1 MTWTA
6 SVEKREISEPYD
18 FQHLTHTHARQFREI
33 GRASNRELV
42 SEFSAIRASQA
53 PRRELKGIK
62 AERLPS
68 KVSQSEPVS
77 PVFPTRQNH
86 TSPPSTT
93 PTRAAHYHNTR
104 SPVATRHDDGTSDY
118 FTEPRSKSR
127 VYKVPQLPISPPT
140 RYSSKA
146 AIKAAENPTVYHEN
160 QAEPDSP
167 SHPVDN
173 TVATPDCLPSYPIDE
188 CAAFQDFDFSALPHA
203 VTTPDDTAFPLSP
216 SKFRPPGAE
225 LPDVPEEDERTTST
239 HSRPSTPPSG
249 LRHAKSFPSTILTSP
264 RWSVSPRKASARDSN
279 DISAPVNDMSHIESF
294 VPLVGE
300 SFDDVPVR
308 PRFSRR
314 ISLRPNGLDAGW
326 EDDIDY
332 CYEHAAEADCDFD
345 WDRLSTRGDAIDGEY
360 PTDENSA
367 ASRDLALSGGYENV
381 YPPTSSSV
389 THVNTSPILPRLQTS
404 ILEPP
409 PLCSANS
416 TKSSSIASL
425 ATPAT
430 PLYPFTSP
438 QPYGLSH
445 KSPSDSTDAV
455 HLTPPL
461 PGYME
466 NGSQSLS
473 DEVYDNIFLSKRY
486 PEDQFPLNSLRF
498 EPPAS
503 QDVSPRSSRSPI
515 SKCNS
520 QESFMLSRS
529 SSLRYPRSCDSFG
542 SVPDLVHSKR
552 SRDRFDVSTEQL
564 ADLAATIKA
573 AETSSDGSLPLRQR
587 PGQNPAREVTRTSM
601 LQKASSFH
609 SVEEEEVE
617 DSSVVILP
625 SLANHERSHS
635 AVGLQPSPTL
645 TQRQRSASSGTA
657 LTTAS
662 RGSYSLFPPASVRSP
677 F

>member
-1 MTWTA
+1 MTLIG
-6 SVEKREISEPYD
+6 SVDKREISEPYD

-33 GRASNRELV
+33 ERASNRELV
-42 SEFSAIRASQA
+42 SELSAIRASQA

-77 PVFPTRQNH
+77 PVSPIRQNH
-86 TSPPSTT
+86 ISPPSTT
-93 PTRAAHYHNTR
+93 PTRAVHYHNTR
-104 SPVATRHDDGTSDY
+104 SPVATRHDDSTSDY
-118 FTEPRSKSR
+118 FTEPRSMSR
-127 VYKVPQLPISPPT
+127 AYKVPQLPIPPPT
-140 RYSSKA
+140 RYSSNA
-146 AIKAAENPTVYHEN
+146 AVTAPENSTVYHEN
-160 QAEPDSP
+160 QAAP
-167 SHPVDN
+167 SRSADN
-173 TVATPDCLPSYPIDE
+173 TLATPDCLPSYPVDE

-203 VTTPDDTAFPLSP
+203 VTTPDDTAFPLTP

-225 LPDVPEEDERTTST
+225 LPDVPEEDERTTSA
-239 HSRPSTPPSG
+239 HSRPCTPPSG
-249 LRHAKSFPSTILTSP
+249 LRHAKSFPSTILTSQ

-279 DISAPVNDMSHIESF
+279 DISAPVKDMSPIGPF

-314 ISLRPNGLDAGW
+314 ISLRPNGFDAGW

-345 WDRLSTRGDAIDGEY
+345 WDRLSTGGDAINAEHLTGEN
-360 PTDENSA
+360 PA
-367 ASRDLALSGGYENV
+367 ASRNLALSGGYENV
-381 YPPTSSSV
+381 YSPTSSSV
-389 THVNTSPILPRLQTS
+389 TRVNTSPILPRLQTS
-404 ILEPP
+404 IPERP
-409 PLCSANS
+409 PLSSANS

-438 QPYGLSH
+438 QSYGLSH
-445 KSPSDSTDAV
+445 KALSDSTDAV

-461 PGYME
+461 PGYLE

-498 EPPAS
+498 EPPTS

-573 AETSSDGSLPLRQR
+573 AEASSDGSLPLRQR
-587 PGQNPAREVTRTSM
+587 SGQNAAREVTRTSM

-657 LTTAS
+657 LTKAS
-662 RGSYSLFPPASVRSP
+662 RGSYSLFPHTSVRSP
-677 F
+677 S

>member
-1 MTWTA
+1 MTSIG
-6 SVEKREISEPYD
+6 SVDKREISEPYD

-33 GRASNRELV
+33 ERASNRELV

-68 KVSQSEPVS
+68 KISQSEPVS
-77 PVFPTRQNH
+77 PISPIRQNH
-86 TSPPSTT
+86 ISPPSTT
-93 PTRAAHYHNTR
+93 PTRAVHYHNTR
-104 SPVATRHDDGTSDY
+104 SPVATRHDDSTPDY
-118 FTEPRSKSR
+118 FTEPRSMSR
-127 VYKVPQLPISPPT
+127 SYKVPQLPIPPPI
-140 RYSSKA
+140 RYSSNA
-146 AIKAAENPTVYHEN
+146 ASTAPENSTVYHEN
-160 QAEPDSP
+160 EAAP
-167 SHPVDN
+167 SRCTEN
-173 TVATPDCLPSYPIDE
+173 TLASPDCLSSYPVDQ
-188 CAAFQDFDFSALPHA
+188 CAAFQEFDFSALPHA
-203 VTTPDDTAFPLSP
+203 VTTPDDTAFPLTP

-225 LPDVPEEDERTTST
+225 LPDVPEEDERTTSA
-239 HSRPSTPPSG
+239 HSRPCTPPSG
-249 LRHAKSFPSTILTSP
+249 LRHAKSFPSTILTSQ
-264 RWSVSPRKASARDSN
+264 RWSVSPRKVSARDSN
-279 DISAPVNDMSHIESF
+279 DISSPVTEMSPIGPF

-300 SFDDVPVR
+300 TFDDVPVR

-345 WDRLSTRGDAIDGEY
+345 WETLSTGGDAINAEHLTGE
-360 PTDENSA
+360 NLA
-367 ASRDLALSGGYENV
+367 ASRYLARSGGYENV
-381 YPPTSSSV
+381 YSPTSSSV
-389 THVNTSPILPRLQTS
+389 TRVNTSPILPRLQTS
-404 ILEPP
+404 IPEPP

-425 ATPAT
+425 VTLAT

-438 QPYGLSH
+438 QPYGSSH
-445 KSPSDSTDAV
+445 KSLSDSTDAI

-461 PGYME
+461 PGYLD

-473 DEVYDNIFLSKRY
+473 DEVYDNIFLNKRY
-486 PEDQFPLNSLRF
+486 PEDQLPLNSLRF
-498 EPPAS
+498 EPPTS

-542 SVPDLVHSKR
+542 SVPDLVPSKR

-573 AETSSDGSLPLRQR
+573 AEASSDGSLPPRQR
-587 PGQNPAREVTRTSM
+587 SGQNPAREVTRTSM

-645 TQRQRSASSGTA
+645 VQRQRSASSGTA
-657 LTTAS
+657 LTKAS
-662 RGSYSLFPPASVRSP
+662 RGSYSLFPPPSVR
-677 F
+677 